1 MSDFF
6 QAGVIAN
13 LHRLTHGGSDRLER
27 ELETFSRVRPIG
39 LVLPALYSE
48 FQHAAMEGILR
59 ELREVRYL
67 RRIVV
72 AIGGCDRGEFEEA
85 RARFRRF
92 RVPVTAIWMES
103 PEIQDIFALLEARDL
118 SAGSPGKGR
127 TCWLSFGYLLA
138 CGDCDIIAL
147 HDCDIR
153 NYNREL
159 LARLVYPVGNPN
171 LGFEFSKGYYARVAD
186 RLYGRVTRLFFTPL
200 VRAIMNISPGIPYLQ
215 FLDSFRYALAGEI
228 AMTADLARTIR
239 IPCDWGL
246 EVGTLSEV
254 YRNSSVSRICQVDLS
269 DNYEHKHKGLSRED
283 PNAGLRRMT
292 LDIGKSLFRTIAQ
305 EGVVLGT
312 DQFRALQLHYTRMA
326 QDTIRRY
333 YADATLNNLKFDLD
347 QEDSA
352 VTVFARSLREAAAEF
367 VEDPLG
373 QPQLPNWNRVV
384 AAVPDILQRL
394 RDSVTERPVGV
405 IGQPPIPG
413 AAVAAAFSGTP
424 IGKPV

>member
-6 QAGVIAN
+6 QTGTVAT
-13 LHRLTHGGSDRLER
+13 LHRLTHGGSERLES
-27 ELETFSRVRPIG
+27 ELESFARVRPIG
-39 LVLPALYSE
+39 LVLPALYTE
-48 FQHAAMEGILR
+48 FQHPAMEGILR
-59 ELREVRYL
+59 ELRDARYL

-72 AIGGCDRGEFEEA
+72 AIGGCDRAQFESA

-103 PEIQDIFALLEARDL
+103 PQIQAIWELLEAKDL
-118 SAGSPGKGR
+118 STGNPGKGR
-127 TCWLSFGYLLA
+127 TCWLSFGYILA
-138 CGDCDIIAL
+138 CGDCDVIAL

-153 NYNREL
+153 NYSREL

-200 VRAIMNISPGIPYLQ
+200 IRAIKNISPGIPYLA
-215 FLDSFRYALAGEI
+215 FLDSFRYALAGEF

-246 EVGTLSEV
+246 EVGTLSEI
-254 YRNSSVSRICQVDLS
+254 YRNCAESRICQVDLS
-269 DNYEHKHKGLSRED
+269 DNYEHKHKELSRD
-283 PNAGLRRMT
+283 NPQAGLRRMT
-292 LDIGKSLFRTIAQ
+292 LDIAKSVFRTIAQ
-305 EGVVLGT
+305 EGVVLGV

-326 QDTIRRY
+326 QDSIRRY
-333 YADATLNNLKFDLD
+333 YADAVLNNLKYDLD

-352 VTVFARSLREAAAEF
+352 VTVFARSLRDAAAEF

-394 RDSVTERPVGV
+394 QDSVSELHHPATVAGKPPYV
-405 IGQPPIPG
+405 IPFPD
-413 AAVAAAFSGTP
+413 GTP
-424 IGKPV
+424 EQPVT